1 MCATMHLLHFS
12 ILLLPCKW
20 RVELAY
26 DTEPEKLFQLPKW
39 GDARTWSFPC
49 PNKPHPCARVW
60 GGIFSHLHMA
70 LRGIYTHTHSLIHTY
85 TLYMKEATWLEA
97 TWRQN
102 HPPPQSVSWTVCPH
116 TQCLLDF

>member
-1 MCATMHLLHFS
+1 MHLLHFS